1 MVEHR
6 GKTKARIMDEA
17 TMRRSINRI
26 TFEIIE
32 RNQGVDGLTL
42 AGIRRRG
49 IVLAQR
55 IAEKLKELE
64 GADIPVIDLDVTP
77 YRDDVANGGD
87 HSKPELSE
95 PVTGRKV
102 VLVDDVLYTGR
113 TVRAA
118 IDALMHAGRP
128 ECIQLAVMV
137 DRGHRELPIRP
148 DYIGKNLPTSKNEI
162 VHVLVQEIDGAEGV
176 LIDE

>member
-1 MVEHR
+1 MVEYK
-6 GKTKARIMDEA
+6 GKAKARIMDEA

-32 RNQGVDGLTL
+32 RNQGVSNLVL
-42 AGIRRRG
+42 VGIRRRG
-49 IVLAQR
+49 IVLANR
-55 IAEKLKELE
+55 IAEKIKELE
-64 GADIPVIDLDVTP
+64 SEAVPVIDLDVTP
-77 YRDDVANGGD
+77 YRDDVADNAGRV
-87 HSKPELSE
+87 KPKFCQEI
-95 PVTGRKV
+95 TGKRV
-102 VLVDDVLYTGR
+102 VIVDDVLYTGR

-118 IDALMHAGRP
+118 IDAVMNSGRP

-162 VHVLVQEIDGAEGV
+162 VHVLVKEFDDVEGV

>member
-1 MVEHR
+1 MVEYEA
-6 GKTKARIMDEA
+6 TAKARIMDEA
-17 TMRRSINRI
+17 TMRRSITRI

-32 RNQGVDGLTL
+32 RNQGVADLVL
-42 AGIRRRG
+42 VGIRRRG
-49 IVLAQR
+49 IVLANR
-55 IAEKLKELE
+55 IAEKIKELE
-64 GADIPVIDLDVTP
+64 NETVPVVDLDVTP
-77 YRDDVANGGD
+77 YRDDVADNVEQA
-87 HSKPELSE
+87 KPKVCE
-95 PVTGRKV
+95 PVTGKRV
-102 VLVDDVLYTGR
+102 IIVDDVLYTGR

-118 IDALMHAGRP
+118 IDAIMNSGRP

-162 VHVLVQEIDGAEGV
+162 VHVLVKEFDGTEGV

>member
-1 MVEHR
+1 MVEY
-6 GKTKARIMDEA
+6 KATAKARIMDEA
-17 TMRRSINRI
+17 TMRRSITRI

-32 RNQGVDGLTL
+32 RNQGVADLVL
-42 AGIRRRG
+42 VGIRRRG
-49 IVLAQR
+49 IVLANR
-55 IAEKLKELE
+55 IAEKIKELE
-64 GADIPVIDLDVTP
+64 NETVPVVDLDVTP
-77 YRDDVANGGD
+77 YRDDVSD
-87 HSKPELSE
+87 DVELTKPKVCE
-95 PVTGRKV
+95 PITGKRV
-102 VLVDDVLYTGR
+102 IIVDDVLYTGR

-118 IDALMHAGRP
+118 IDAIMNSGRP

-162 VHVLVQEIDGAEGV
+162 VHVLVKEFDGVEGV